1 MGRFRETILHAEKNL
16 AMPVNV
22 FPGGK
27 LTGFSVQDIVTDAQK
42 QYESQKALHDKYQTA
57 FVMTAMDLSLEAE
70 EFGCEIRF
78 SEDEVPTVIGRLV
91 TDSESVKSLSI
102 PKPGT
107 GRTKVALETARLLS
121 ELPSKPVVLGGIIGP
136 FSLAGR
142 LFGVSESLELSMN
155 DPDMLELLIGKATKF
170 LIEYA
175 RAFKEA
181 GADGLLMA
189 EPTAGLL
196 SPRMLAMY
204 SSPYIKEI
212 VDAVEDDNFE
222 VVLHNCAAK
231 IFHLKGTLES
241 GARAFHFGAPMDIK
255 AALEQVP
262 EDIIISG
269 NLDPSGVFCNLDK
282 TEMKSTTSEM
292 LEQVHKYKNFLASSG
307 CDIPEHAP
315 VENIDAFYEAVEQA

>member
-1 MGRFRETILHAEKNL
+1 MGRFRETVLNAKKNL

-27 LTGFSVQDIVTDAQK
+27 LTGYTVHEIVTDAQK
-42 QYESQKALHDKYQTA
+42 QFESQKALHQKYQTA

-91 TDSESVKSLSI
+91 ADNESIGNLHI

-142 LFGVSESLELSMN
+142 LFGVSESLELTMN
-155 DPDMLELLIGKATKF
+155 DPDMLELLIEKATEF

-175 RAFKEA
+175 KLFKEA

-196 SPRMLAMY
+196 SPRMLARVF
-204 SSPYIKEI
+204 I
-212 VDAVEDDNFE
+212 
-222 VVLHNCAAK
+222 
-231 IFHLKGTLES
+231 
-241 GARAFHFGAPMDIK
+241 
-255 AALEQVP
+255 ALYQK
-262 EDIIISG
+262 D
-269 NLDPSGVFCNLDK
+269 C
-282 TEMKSTTSEM
+282 
-292 LEQVHKYKNFLASSG
+292 G
-307 CDIPEHAP
+307 CRRG
-315 VENIDAFYEAVEQA
+315 